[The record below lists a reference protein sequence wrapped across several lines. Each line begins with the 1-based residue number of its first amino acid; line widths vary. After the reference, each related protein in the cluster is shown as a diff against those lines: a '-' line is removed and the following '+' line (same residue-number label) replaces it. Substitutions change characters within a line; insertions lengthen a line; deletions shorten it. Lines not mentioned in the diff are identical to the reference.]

1 MVKRTDSSEKR
12 LLHRVTLR
20 RAITFEVGAFPKGD
34 WFISGK
40 PLRGFLVNISNGG
53 ICFKTKHR
61 IQKEMV
67 LKVRLPVS
75 EISPAAPTL
84 AQVLW
89 VRRDPKLK
97 EYRTGM
103 RFII

>member
-1 MVKRTDSSEKR
+1 MTNKEKR
-12 LLHRVTLR
+12 LLHRVIIR
-20 RAITFEVGAFPKGD
+20 RAITYEVGAFPKRD
-34 WFISGK
+34 CIISGK

-53 ICFKTKHR
+53 ICFKTKNR

-67 LKVRLPVS
+67 LKIRLPVG

-84 AQVLW
+84 TQVVW